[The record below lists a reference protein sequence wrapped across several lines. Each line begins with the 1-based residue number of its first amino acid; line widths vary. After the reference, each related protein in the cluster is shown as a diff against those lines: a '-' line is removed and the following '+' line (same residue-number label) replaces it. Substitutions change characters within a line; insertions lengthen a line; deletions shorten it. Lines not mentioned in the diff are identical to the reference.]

1 MLGQDAYR
9 LHHHFGVVVMSR
21 NWRTLVV
28 DHRYPVVGD
37 QNYLGAHHLVGRSL
51 VGGKEAHRLQ
61 EGKVEGLG
69 RVNVTL

>member
-1 MLGQDAYR
+1 M
-9 LHHHFGVVVMSR
+9 
-21 NWRTLVV
+21 V